1 MLKSIKRNILYPNYV
16 IRRLS
21 EQKIDIIFRHTIKA
35 SHKKTKIMVS
45 VTPSQLRLDFLL
57 GLPLC
62 LLAALLDVKFVNL
75 YGHQL
80 PVAVLKHQVVQIGLG
95 SIL

>member
-1 MLKSIKRNILYPNYV
+1 
-16 IRRLS
+16 
-21 EQKIDIIFRHTIKA
+21 
-35 SHKKTKIMVS
+35 MVS